1 MNIQGISTL
10 FFVIVLYVQNIEASN
25 LKPLLWNID
34 RLRLIKQNQKH
45 IHGVQNLI
53 LEAEKIA
60 AQKQYISVT
69 QKERSLSNDIHNYES
84 LSSYY
89 WPNTQNPNGPYIE
102 KDGMLNPETKKDDR
116 ARLNKV
122 SNRIMKLSLAYYL
135 TDDIKYFNECIQQIN
150 IWFLNVDSYMYPH
163 FKYAKKKKNSGGN
176 KGKAHGIIDA
186 YIMND
191 IIESVRLLDYIKK
204 CDEKFIKSLQKWF
217 EDFAIWLTTDEL
229 GIIESKQ
236 KNNHAIAYDTLLL
249 NISLF
254 TENYQ
259 RADSIVSNF
268 RKKRLQVLFKKDDG
282 SQPGEQHRTRSYYYS
297 YYNLIHVVDW
307 CKILQSIGIN
317 YYVNNRDIID
327 KAFKYVES
335 YIDNRQSYPFQEI
348 GNWNRICEGIKVE
361 CERLNQLATKEYS
374 VKAFDDYYPDFYKNI
389 YLWIK

>member
-1 MNIQGISTL
+1 MNIQGIFTL
-10 FFVIVLYVQNIEASN
+10 FFVIVLYVEANN

-34 RLRLIKQNQKH
+34 RLRLIKQNQKC
-45 IHGVQNLI
+45 IHEVQDLI
-53 LEAEKIA
+53 LDAEKIA

-69 QKERSLSNDIHNYES
+69 QKESLLSNDIHNYES

-89 WPNTQNPNGPYIE
+89 WPDTQNPNGSYIE

-150 IWFLNVDSYMYPH
+150 MWFLNVDSYMYPH
-163 FKYAKKKKNSGGN
+163 FKYAQIIKNSGDN

-191 IIESVRLLDYIKK
+191 IIESVRLLDHIKE
-204 CDEKFIKSLQKWF
+204 CDKNFIIGLQKWF

-254 TENYQ
+254 TGNYQ
-259 RADSIVSNF
+259 RADSIISNF
-268 RKKRLQVLFKKDDG
+268 REKRLQ
-282 SQPGEQHRTRSYYYS
+282 
-297 YYNLIHVVDW
+297 
-307 CKILQSIGIN
+307 
-317 YYVNNRDIID
+317 
-327 KAFKYVES
+327 A
-335 YIDNRQSYPFQEI
+335 
-348 GNWNRICEGIKVE
+348 
-361 CERLNQLATKEYS
+361 
-374 VKAFDDYYPDFYKNI
+374 
-389 YLWIK
+389 